1 MSEPLIVQPGEGRH
15 IRIFG
20 GVEFFVKVSSEE
32 SGGVFT
38 LLDSTNPA
46 GAFLPPHV
54 HKREDET
61 FYILEGEFEFKV
73 AGHTLTAGPG
83 AIVFAPR
90 DVPHSFKVLSSTPGR
105 ALVLT
110 TPGGFDKCME
120 ELSRL
125 PLDPPD
131 MPTVFEV
138 CARYGIEFLP
148 TPAA

>member
-1 MSEPLIVQPGEGRH
+1 MPEPLISQPGEGRH

-20 GVEFFVKVSSEE
+20 GVEFFVKVGSEE
-32 SGGVFT
+32 SGGGFT
-38 LLDSTNPA
+38 LLDNTNPA
-46 GAFLPPHV
+46 GTFLPPHV

-61 FYILEGEFEFKV
+61 FYILEGEFEFTV
-73 AGHTLTAGPG
+73 AGQTLTAGPG
-83 AIVFAPR
+83 ATVFAPR
-90 DVPHSFKVLSSTPGR
+90 DIPHSFKVLSSTPGR

-110 TPGGFDKCME
+110 TPGGFDKCVE

-131 MPTVFEV
+131 MPTVFQV

-148 TPAA
+148 APAG